1 MAAHGASRPL
11 QRIPAIVSFL
21 NHSRHSAYMAGTPLH
36 APIPVMAPAACGREK
51 QVRTGPAR
59 RSVQWASGLF
69 ERAGWV
75 IGDPEASP
83 RLIDR
88 QIAT

>member
-1 MAAHGASRPL
+1 
-11 QRIPAIVSFL
+11 
-21 NHSRHSAYMAGTPLH
+21 
-36 APIPVMAPAACGREK
+36 MAPAACGREK